1 MTEPSSSSAYS
12 NWLSNYMANAANA
25 VAERNRQQAIN
36 QSGADPLGPL
46 TQLGKGSRAVFD
58 MLSDFTGAK
67 EIAQNPTSPLGWLTA
82 IGGPAGM
89 LRSQVTKGALKFL
102 PTNPFGKEKSIAGDA
117 ISEAAKLTGKALKK
131 TAPVAAGGLT
141 ALPAEAEGGYL
152 KELVLKLAG
161 MINTGAP
168 LRIRPVSQRIGQE
181 MNKNVSQKYDDLM
194 GRLNKQPITPKQ
206 REQINNLFN
215 TEKYDNEMLE
225 AAVKEAVKQSGK

>member
-36 QSGADPLGPL
+36 QSGADP
-46 TQLGKGSRAVFD
+46 
-58 MLSDFTGAK
+58 
-67 EIAQNPTSPLGWLTA
+67 
-82 IGGPAGM
+82 
-89 LRSQVTKGALKFL
+89 LKFL

-152 KELVLKLAG
+152 KELVLTLAG

>member
-12 NWLSNYMANAANA
+12 NWLSNYMAN

-46 TQLGKGSRAVFD
+46 TQLGKGSRAVVD
-58 MLSDFTGAK
+58 MLSDFTGAT
-67 EIAQNPTSPLGWLTA
+67 EIVKDPTNPLNYLTTMLG
-82 IGGPAGM
+82 PSSM
-89 LRSQVTKGALKFL
+89 VRSQITKGALKFL
-102 PTNPFGKEKSIAGDA
+102 PTNPFGKESVAADA

-131 TAPVAAGGLT
+131 AAPVAAGGLA
-141 ALPAEAEGGYL
+141 ALPAEAEGGAI

-161 MINTGAP
+161 MINTEAP
-168 LRIRPVSQRIGQE
+168 LLLRPVSQRIGQA
-181 MNKNVSQKYDDLM
+181 MNKNVSQQYDDLM
-194 GRLNKQPITPKQ
+194 TRLNKQPITSQQ